1 MRTDVNACDHT
12 WECMDTVRESAL
24 KVDSTRKIPCCIRES
39 NLRQQRAVQCSTNWA
54 TSPPCKS
61 CKVACDDIVSCPG
74 MICLFGLLPTVC
86 TCIFYCFFFFLYGHI
101 APQLWL
107 EMMCQR
113 NVTIIIISGWTINP
127 SSQPHI
133 ADFLLNWCCPVS
145 GAFGIFCAPLWEQQ
159 ATGPSCDQCQWPNQR
174 RARCDSWRCG
184 AGAGLWSVP
193 SPHQVAEMSGKQNMY
208 MNL

>member
-86 TCIFYCFFFFLYGHI
+86 TCIFYCFFFFVWAH
-101 APQLWL
+101 
-107 EMMCQR
+107 
-113 NVTIIIISGWTINP
+113 
-127 SSQPHI
+127 
-133 ADFLLNWCCPVS
+133 
-145 GAFGIFCAPLWEQQ
+145 CAPALVRDDVPKKCHYYYYIRVNYKPIKPTSYSRLFVELVL
-159 ATGPSCDQCQWPNQR
+159 SRVR
-174 RARCDSWRCG
+174 RFWNLLRSPVRT
-184 AGAGLWSVP
+184 AGHRAVMWS
-193 SPHQVAEMSGKQNMY
+193 MSMTQSA
-208 MNL
+208 